1 MRGSLLA
8 VAGGLVFLATNGGA
22 LLRAADTYQVDP
34 AHTAATFKVAHL
46 GLSWTHGRF
55 NEVSG
60 RFVIDSAEP
69 TQSSFELSLKAGS
82 IDTGNDKR
90 DEHLRSPDFLN
101 VKQFP
106 GATFKSTSV
115 RPVQGGL
122 EVTGEFTLHGKTQ
135 SITFTLAGGK
145 TAEFPP
151 GVKRTGYSTQFKL
164 KRSDYGMDKMAGAI
178 GEEVYVSVSF
188 EGVKS

>member
-1 MRGSLLA
+1 MRRSLLA
-8 VAGGLVFLATNGGA
+8 VAGGLVFLATTGGA
-22 LLRAADTYQVDP
+22 SVRAADNYQLDT
-34 AHTAATFKVAHL
+34 AHTAVTFKVAHL

-82 IDTGNDKR
+82 IDTGNEKR

-106 GATFKSTSV
+106 AATFKSTSV

-122 EVTGEFTLHGKTQ
+122 EVTGEFTFHGKTQ
-135 SITFTLAGGK
+135 PITFTLAGGK
-145 TAEFPP
+145 TAEVPP
-151 GVKRTGYSTQFKL
+151 GVRRTGYSTQFKL
-164 KRSDYGMDKMAGAI
+164 KRSDYGMDKMAGAV
-178 GEEVYVSVSF
+178 GDEVYVSVSF

>member
-1 MRGSLLA
+1 MRRSLLA
-8 VAGGLVFLATNGGA
+8 VAVGLVFLSTTGEAS
-22 LLRAADTYQVDP
+22 LRAADTYQIDP
-34 AHTAATFKVAHL
+34 AHTAVTFKVAHL

-69 TQSSFELSLKAGS
+69 TQSSFELSFKAES
-82 IDTGNDKR
+82 VDTGNEKR
-90 DEHLRSPDFLN
+90 DEHLKSPDFFN
-101 VKQFP
+101 VKQFAA
-106 GATFKSTSV
+106 GTFRSTSV
-115 RPVQGGL
+115 KPVQGGL
-122 EVTGEFTLHGKTQ
+122 EVTGELTLHGKTQ
-135 SITFTLAGGK
+135 PINFTVYGGK

-164 KRSDYGMDKMAGAI
+164 KRSDYGMDKMAGAV
-178 GEEVYVSVSF
+178 GDEVFVSISF